1 MARIKKRGTTG
12 NAKNFITRTQAIKK
26 LQISLADFRRLC
38 IFKGI
43 YPREPRNKKKAN
55 KGSTAPVTFYYSKDI
70 QYLLHEPVL
79 DKFRQHKTFAKKLQ
93 KALGRGEVSD
103 AYKLD
108 QHRPKYTLNHII
120 KERYPTFADALRDLD
135 DPLNMLFLFANMPAT
150 DKVSAKVVSEAEKL
164 CNQWLAYVAKER
176 CLKKVFVSIKGV
188 YYQATV
194 KGQEIRWLIPY
205 KFPTNI
211 PTDVDFRIMLTFLE
225 FYSTLVHF
233 VLYKLYNEAGLIYP
247 PIIEKSIGLSGYVLQ
262 DKDAPLKKKE
272 EKNDEEG
279 KNLSKKELNKAIK
292 ADQEQQENDE
302 QDNNNG
308 ESVEDIELDEFTSTK
323 EDSLLQPSK
332 YASLTA
338 ELFSKFI
345 FYIGREV
352 PLDILEFCILSCG
365 GKIISEIA
373 IDDLKIN
380 DPEAYKKLNLSNI
393 THQIIDRPKI
403 LQKVPG
409 RTYVQPQWVFD
420 SINKQ
425 ELINVNEYAAGETL
439 PPHLSPWGDAGGYD
453 PNKEVEK
460 EDGEAVED
468 TDEEEE
474 EVEIEDG
481 DEDQEDEEEEED
493 EDLKAQKELELE
505 AAGVKFSEI
514 NEEDKK
520 SHSKKSKGNSNKEAD
535 EEKELKKIMMSNKQ
549 KKLFKKMQYGIE
561 KKENREKQLTKKKKQ
576 LNKKKEQLKKL
587 N

>member
-1 MARIKKRGTTG
+1 M
-12 NAKNFITRTQAIKK
+12 
-26 LQISLADFRRLC
+26 
-38 IFKGI
+38 
-43 YPREPRNKKKAN
+43 
-55 KGSTAPVTFYYSKDI
+55 
-70 QYLLHEPVL
+70 
-79 DKFRQHKTFAKKLQ
+79 
-93 KALGRGEVSD
+93 
-103 AYKLD
+103 
-108 QHRPKYTLNHII
+108 
-120 KERYPTFADALRDLD
+120 
-135 DPLNMLFLFANMPAT
+135 
-150 DKVSAKVVSEAEKL
+150 
-164 CNQWLAYVAKER
+164 
-176 CLKKVFVSIKGV
+176 
-188 YYQATV
+188 
-194 KGQEIRWLIPY
+194 
-205 KFPTNI
+205 
-211 PTDVDFRIMLTFLE
+211 
-225 FYSTLVHF
+225 
-233 VLYKLYNEAGLIYP
+233 
-247 PIIEKSIGLSGYVLQ
+247 
-262 DKDAPLKKKE
+262 
-272 EKNDEEG
+272 
-279 KNLSKKELNKAIK
+279 
-292 ADQEQQENDE
+292 
-302 QDNNNG
+302 
-308 ESVEDIELDEFTSTK
+308 TK

-460 EDGEAVED
+460 EDGEAEED

-520 SHSKKSKGNSNKEAD
+520 SHSKKSKGTSNKEAD